1 MKFIYLVLSLCILA
15 ATPTGL
21 SQQENSQIVNLMIDV
36 SMSVSPTEEQSADDR
51 NNIANVYNAMIKDRI
66 PSTMF
71 LTEDVSSSDLVLYLT
86 QLGLYGDIEFAMA
99 GNHSDEKLSA
109 MSYKEQLAILES
121 ANRFASAA
129 HVCGKNEKPI
139 RGYKPLSFDQNMD
152 TYKALDDLGIEYNAG
167 FQAGIIYVP
176 GHEDD
181 VWPYPVE
188 GHNFYAV
195 PISSYMISDRLMPL
209 QDSYFE
215 DNSLGADRWYDALA
229 AKFNET
235 RGKDAPL
242 VISLTTS
249 ISGNGDY
256 LDALK
261 RFIALAKSENAAFVN
276 TTQLVDMTRAGVDT
290 VSAIPVRTGE
300 SAACPECDQ
309 KKSAGIEDDMSI
321 GNASAGNE
329 SASNETLTI
338 FVDMYNTTS

>member
-1 MKFIYLVLSLCILA
+1 
-15 ATPTGL
+15 
-21 SQQENSQIVNLMIDV
+21 MIDV
-36 SMSVSPTEEQSADDR
+36 SGSLSPTEEQSADDR

-71 LTEDVSSSDLVLYLT
+71 LTQDVSASNLVLYLT
-86 QLGLYGDIEFAMA
+86 QLGLYGDIEFGMA
-99 GNHSDEKLSA
+99 GNHSDEKLST
-109 MSYKEQLAILES
+109 MPYKEQLAILES
-121 ANRFASAA
+121 SNRFAGAA

-139 RGYKPLSFDQNMD
+139 RGYKPLSFDQNKD

-167 FQAGIIYVP
+167 FQAGIVYVP

-195 PISSYMISDRLMPL
+195 PISSYTISERLIPL

-215 DNSLGADRWYDALA
+215 DNGLGADRWYDALA
-229 AKFNET
+229 ARFNET
-235 RGKDAPL
+235 KGKDVPL

-249 ISGNGDY
+249 ISGNGNY

-290 VSAIPVRTGE
+290 VSAIPVRTSD
-300 SAACPECDQ
+300 SAACPDCDQ
-309 KKSAGIEDDMSI
+309 KKSAGIGDDMSI
-321 GNASAGNE
+321 GNVSAGNE
-329 SASNETLTI
+329 TITI
-338 FVDMYNTTS
+338 FVDMYNTTSTS